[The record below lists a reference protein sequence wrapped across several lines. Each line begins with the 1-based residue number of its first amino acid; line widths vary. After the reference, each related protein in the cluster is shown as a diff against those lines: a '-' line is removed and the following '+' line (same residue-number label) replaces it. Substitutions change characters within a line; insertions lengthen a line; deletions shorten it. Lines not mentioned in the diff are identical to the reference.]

1 MLRTT
6 VMCNNLFVTFR
17 LFVNR
22 LTDGEEIIR
31 EHLRSLRQREAALNA
46 LEKENAELHD
56 KVNLLIQEKGAV
68 TRELERT
75 KVSLL
80 VSWVFEQIKNTS
92 QFSQLFVISCII
104 LLWRI
109 WVLVKADGSSATFL
123 CPTHTLSSILSFSLC
138 SRKSPGK
145 IAL

>member
-1 MLRTT
+1 MTF
-6 VMCNNLFVTFR
+6 NNLFVTFR

-75 KVSLL
+75 KVS
-80 VSWVFEQIKNTS
+80 
-92 QFSQLFVISCII
+92 
-104 LLWRI
+104 
-109 WVLVKADGSSATFL
+109 
-123 CPTHTLSSILSFSLC
+123 
-138 SRKSPGK
+138 
-145 IAL
+145 

>member
-1 MLRTT
+1 MF
-6 VMCNNLFVTFR
+6 NSIFVTFR

-56 KVNLLIQEKGAV
+56 KINLLIQEKGAF

-80 VSWVFEQIKNTS
+80 VS
-92 QFSQLFVISCII
+92 
-104 LLWRI
+104 
-109 WVLVKADGSSATFL
+109 
-123 CPTHTLSSILSFSLC
+123 
-138 SRKSPGK
+138 
-145 IAL
+145 

>member
-1 MLRTT
+1 
-6 VMCNNLFVTFR
+6 MCNSLFVTFR

-56 KVNLLIQEKGAV
+56 RVNLLIQEKGAV

-75 KVSLL
+75 KVSWL
-80 VSWVFEQIKNTS
+80 VSWVFEQINTS

-109 WVLVKADGSSATFL
+109 WLLVKADGSSAGSSATFL